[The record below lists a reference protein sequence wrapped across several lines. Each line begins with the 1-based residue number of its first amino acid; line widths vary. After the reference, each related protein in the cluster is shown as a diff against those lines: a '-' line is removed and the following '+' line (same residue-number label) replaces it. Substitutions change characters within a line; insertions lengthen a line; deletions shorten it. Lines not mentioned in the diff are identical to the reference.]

1 MAAKE
6 HNPECSTPVKVI
18 GLPSSLLP
26 CLRVIGTTLRP
37 GIMALQPST
46 WMSALTALMVT
57 RRATSNSTLA
67 IKVMLAGQTNSTTTV
82 SVVQHKS
89 TGLQPDDYQPTTK
102 SVLYCRMA
110 FYISLT
116 KGVLFRQT
124 HFATF
129 AFKLFKSKSAIF
141 SPL

>member
-6 HNPECSTPVKVI
+6 HNHACITPVKVI

-26 CLRVIGTTLRP
+26 CLRMIGTTLRP

-46 WMSALTALMVT
+46 WMSALTPLMVT
-57 RRATSNSTLA
+57 WSATSNSTLA
-67 IKVMLAGQTNSTTTV
+67 IKVMLAGQTKSTTTV

-89 TGLQPDDYQPTTK
+89 TGLQPDDYQTTTK

-110 FYISLT
+110 FYINLTERSLVST
-116 KGVLFRQT
+116 DSLCNFCFQIV
-124 HFATF
+124 
-129 AFKLFKSKSAIF
+129 
-141 SPL
+141 